1 MKNIVIC
8 FFLTLT
14 WITGFTQSDS
24 TESPVSFEAQIVS
37 RYVWRGLDI
46 GGNLPFVH
54 PCLELNLGSER
65 HAFTAGLWGAYAIG
79 KNFDEEI
86 DLYFIYS
93 FNEILEL
100 TLTDYFVYDGSPSG
114 YDLFNYNSGET
125 PHLLEAQ
132 IGFAGTEK
140 IPFTLSFAM
149 MLYGADAVHLNEDGT
164 EAGIFYSKYIEL
176 GWEKELNDGS
186 VFTVFGGASADQAD
200 TELGEETFYGNEK
213 PAVILLGCNIEK
225 ELKLGADFDCI
236 MNISFLSNPS
246 AQSAFLVAGMTF

>member
-1 MKNIVIC
+1 MKYFVLYIGLIC
-8 FFLTLT
+8 FCVS
-14 WITGFTQSDS
+14 GFSQSDT
-24 TESPVSFEAQIVS
+24 TESAVSFEAQIVS
-37 RYVWRGLDI
+37 RYVWRGIDI
-46 GGNLPFVH
+46 GGNQPFVH
-54 PCLELNLGSER
+54 PCIEVNLGSEK

-79 KNFDEEI
+79 KSFDEELN
-86 DLYFIYS
+86 LYFMYS
-93 FNEILEL
+93 FNEIFEL

-164 EAGIFYSKYIEL
+164 EAGIFNSKYIEL

-186 VFTVFGGASADQAD
+186 VFSVFGGASVDQAD

-225 ELKLGADFDCI
+225 ELKLGADFDCVL
-236 MNISFLSNPS
+236 NVSFISNPS